1 MLKCLGCSSSMY
13 LILQW
18 FSSVFLSFFWG
29 SVSFWAPDRGQS
41 PVEWG
46 VFPVCPPLW
55 AIQRGLRLSQPG
67 LRPSQLGRRPSQPD
81 MRPSQ
86 PAKPQASD
94 FSHGW
99 HGLRPGWLGFRPGWL
114 GFRPGW
120 MAQRG
125 GTDRQMYQR
134 KISPFYR
141 TSSPI
146 GATALPPPMNTKEK
160 VEQGKGTADHLMP
173 LGYLF
178 FIVLAGF
185 LSLRS
190 V

>member
-1 MLKCLGCSSSMY
+1 MTWRKTLTAKLCSIASST
-13 LILQW
+13 IW
-18 FSSVFLSFFWG
+18 SCWKEVGFIENTTIHSFISSGYRLF
-29 SVSFWAPDRGQS
+29 
-41 PVEWG
+41 G
-46 VFPVCPPLW
+46 VVGKRWYPFRTV
-55 AIQRGLRLSQPG
+55 LRPGWLG
-67 LRPSQLGRRPSQPD
+67 LRPGWLGLKPGWLGLRPGRLGL
-81 MRPSQ
+81 RP
-86 PAKPQASD
+86 
-94 FSHGW
+94 GW
-99 HGLRPGWLGFRPGWL
+99 LGLRPGWLGFRPGWL

-178 FIVLAGF
+178 C
-185 LSLRS
+185 
-190 V
+190 